1 MLYVVNPLHFI
12 ISICILYTLIQ
23 FFAAHKEQ
31 LLRLTIISIIP
42 LIVMND
48 SERYCCKEKLDAG
61 HSEDLKGCH

>member
-1 MLYVVNPLHFI
+1 MLLT
-12 ISICILYTLIQ
+12 LYTISSVFVFSILLPIK

-48 SERYCCKEKLDAG
+48 SERYCCEVKLDAG

>member
-1 MLYVVNPLHFI
+1 MLLT
-12 ISICILYTLIQ
+12 LYTISSLFVFSTLLLIQ

-48 SERYCCKEKLDAG
+48 SEQYCCEVKLDAG

>member
-12 ISICILYTLIQ
+12 ISICILHTLIQ
-23 FFAAHKEQ
+23 FFTAHKEQ

-48 SERYCCKEKLDAG
+48 SEQYCCKVKLDAG